1 MKKITLL
8 LTALICTC
16 AFLTAQPVNVTIQ
29 VDMNQVTDLYT
40 GGSVWVYMDSGWSEY
55 YDMTDPDANGIYT
68 YTLQK
73 DAGSA
78 LTYSFSYQTGPDPN
92 NDYVVETVPAE
103 CANLNG
109 FRELTVPSSDI
120 ILPAYFYGGCYET
133 GVTLRVDI
141 NAVSNL
147 YPGGAVWVYMDSGW
161 SEYYDMTDGN
171 NDGIYAVTLQK
182 DPDSTLT
189 YSFSYQTG
197 PDPNSDYITEI
208 VPAECANGDGFRELL
223 VPAGDTVLP
232 AFAFGSCNDVPPSTV
247 NITFRVD
254 MNNETVINNDVQVV
268 IKNPWIW
275 TALADEGNG
284 VWSGTANVQAGSTY
298 PYTFVNGGQDYWDGE
313 ESVPAECNYGTE
325 TAPERHVTVAD
336 SDTTLELV
344 AFGECG
350 STIVEKVMVT
360 FRVDMKDEIVSSN
373 GVQLVIKGPWTW
385 VPLADVGNDIWEAA
399 VELTANMSFPY
410 SFVNGAQDYWAG
422 EEIIVGECKD
432 GDNNQRIAGISSSDT
447 ALPAFIFGTCA
458 PRTQSVFDNELAH
471 AFKVYPNP
479 ADNRIVVESEAYEMN
494 SVSIISLDG
503 SLVALPK
510 IINNNYLTVD
520 LSEITNGVY
529 ILMIRGE
536 NVLVHK
542 RLVICH

>member
-1 MKKITLL
+1 MKKFTLL

-16 AFLTAQPVNVTIQ
+16 AFLTAQVVNITIQ
-29 VDMNQVTDLYT
+29 VNMNQVPDLYS

-68 YTLQK
+68 YTVQK

-109 FRELTVPSSDI
+109 FRELTVPSSDFT
-120 ILPAYFYGGCYET
+120 LPAFFYGGCYET
-133 GVTLRVDI
+133 GVTIRVDL

-147 YPGGAVWVYMDSGW
+147 YAGGAVWAYMDAGW
-161 SEYYDMTDGN
+161 VEYYDMTDGN

-182 DPDSTLT
+182 DPDSTLP

-254 MNNETVINNDVQVV
+254 MNNETVLNNDVQVV

-350 STIVEKVMVT
+350 STTVDKVMVT
-360 FRVDMKDEIVSSN
+360 FRVDMRDETVTSN

-422 EEIIVGECKD
+422 DEIIVGACKD
-432 GDNNQRIAGISSSDT
+432 GENNQRIAGISSSDT
-447 ALPAFIFGTCA
+447 TLPAFIFGTCV
-458 PRTQSVFDNELAH
+458 PRTSSVFDNELAS

-510 IINNNYLTVD
+510 IINNHNLTVD
-520 LSEITNGVY
+520 LNEIANGIY
-529 ILMIRGE
+529 ILVIKGE
-536 NVLVHK
+536 NVQAHK
-542 RLVICH
+542 KLVICH